1 MKRYRL
7 ARPAKADL
15 DRIWLHIARK
25 ASTETADRL
34 IDAITDRFPFL
45 AEMPDAGRARDEIE
59 PGLRVFPVKNYLV
72 YYRKAARRGIL
83 ISRIVPGMRNQKEV
97 WKSEGNN

>member
-1 MKRYRL
+1 MRRYRL

-25 ASTETADRL
+25 ADIETADRL

-45 AEMPDAGRARDEIE
+45 ADMPEAGRARDEIE
-59 PGLRVFPVKNYLV
+59 PGLRVFPVKKYLI
-72 YYRKAARRGIL
+72 YYRKAPRRGIL
-83 ISRIVPGMRNQKEV
+83 ISRILPGMRDQEDV
-97 WKSEGNN
+97 WKSERNH